1 MVPTEELEGYRPR
14 SRVPK
19 LVVAI
24 AVAAVVVVALLPARD
39 EGAPRFDLPLLSS
52 SGRLSSEDLS
62 GSPVVLNFFAS
73 WCAPCR
79 EEAPRFESAY
89 QKYKDEGVQFVG
101 VNVQDR
107 AETARRFVED
117 YGITFPVVVDADRK
131 LAEQLEVY
139 GLPQTFF
146 IHENGTL
153 AGTKTGERTDGGSG
167 TATFGAL
174 SVEQLEAG
182 IGDLLDETR

>member
-1 MVPTEELEGYRPR
+1 MVPTHELEGYEQKF
-14 SRVPK
+14 SSVRVVSWTIVA
-19 LVVAI
+19 LAAI
-24 AVAAVVVVALLPARD
+24 AVVAYLALKPA
-39 EGAPRFDLPLLSS
+39 EEQPVPEFDLPTLSG
-52 SGRLSSEDLS
+52 GRLSSADLR

-89 QKYKDEGVQFVG
+89 QKYKDEGVRFVG

-107 AETARRFVED
+107 IETARRFVED

-131 LAEQLEVY
+131 LAEQLGVY

-146 IHENGTL
+146 I
-153 AGTKTGERTDGGSG
+153 R
-167 TATFGAL
+167 
-174 SVEQLEAG
+174 
-182 IGDLLDETR
+182 

>member
-14 SRVPK
+14 SRVPR
-19 LVVAI
+19 LIVAI
-24 AVAAVVVVALLPARD
+24 AVAAAVVVALLPARN
-39 EGAPRFDLPLLSS
+39 EVTPRFNLPLLSS
-52 SGRLSSEDLS
+52 SGRLSSEDLR

-73 WCAPCR
+73 WCSPCR

-89 QKYKDEGVQFVG
+89 QKYKDEGVRFVG

-107 AETARRFVED
+107 IETARRFVEE
-117 YGITFPVVVDADRK
+117 YGITFPVVVDANRK

-146 IHENGTL
+146 IHENGAL
-153 AGTKTGERTDGGSG
+153 AGTKTGQRTSGGSG

-174 SVEQLEAG
+174 SMEELEAG
-182 IGDLLDETR
+182 IEDLLAETR

>member
-19 LVVAI
+19 LVLAI
-24 AVAAVVVVALLPARD
+24 AVVAVVVVALLPARD
-39 EGAPRFDLPLLSS
+39 EEAPRFDLPRLSS
-52 SGRLSSEDLS
+52 SGRLSSEDLR

-89 QKYKDEGVQFVG
+89 QKYRDEGVRFVG

-107 AETARRFVED
+107 AETARHFVEE

-146 IHENGTL
+146 IHEDGTL
-153 AGTKTGERTDGGSG
+153 AGSKTGERTDGGSG

-174 SVEQLEAG
+174 SAEQLEAG
-182 IGDLLDETR
+182 IGDLLMETR

>member
-1 MVPTEELEGYRPR
+1 MVPTEELQGYRPR

-24 AVAAVVVVALLPARD
+24 AVATIVVVALLPAR
-39 EGAPRFDLPLLSS
+39 EKAAPRFDLPLLSS
-52 SGRLSSEDLS
+52 SGRLSSEDLR

-89 QKYKDEGVQFVG
+89 QKYKDEGVRFVG

-107 AETARRFVED
+107 IETARRFVED
-117 YGITFPVVVDADRK
+117 YGVTFPVVVDADRK
-131 LAEQLEVY
+131 LAEQLGVF

-146 IHENGTL
+146 IREDGAL
-153 AGTKTGERTDGGSG
+153 AGTKTGQRTSGGSG

-174 SVEQLEAG
+174 SVKELEAG
-182 IGDLLDETR
+182 IEDVLGETR

>member
-19 LVVAI
+19 LIVAI

-39 EGAPRFDLPLLSS
+39 EVTPGFDLPLLSS
-52 SGRLSSEDLS
+52 SGRLSSEDLR

-73 WCAPCR
+73 WCGPCR

-89 QKYKDEGVQFVG
+89 QKYKDQGVRFVG

-107 AETARRFVED
+107 IETARRFVEE

-146 IHENGTL
+146 IHENGAL
-153 AGTKTGERTDGGSG
+153 AGTKTGQTTDGGSG

-174 SVEQLEAG
+174 SMKELEAG
-182 IGDLLDETR
+182 IEDLLAETR

>member
-24 AVAAVVVVALLPARD
+24 AVAALVVVALLPARD
-39 EGAPRFDLPLLSS
+39 NAAPRFDLPLLAS

-73 WCAPCR
+73 WCGPCR
-79 EEAPRFESAY
+79 EEAPRFEAAY
-89 QKYKDEGVQFVG
+89 RKYKDEGVQFVG

-107 AETARRFVED
+107 IETARHFVEE
-117 YGITFPVVVDADRK
+117 YEISYPVVVDAGRK

-146 IHENGTL
+146 IREDGTL
-153 AGTKTGERTDGGSG
+153 SGAKTGDRTDEDSG

-174 SVEQLEAG
+174 SEKQLEAG
-182 IGDLLDETR
+182 IAELLTETR